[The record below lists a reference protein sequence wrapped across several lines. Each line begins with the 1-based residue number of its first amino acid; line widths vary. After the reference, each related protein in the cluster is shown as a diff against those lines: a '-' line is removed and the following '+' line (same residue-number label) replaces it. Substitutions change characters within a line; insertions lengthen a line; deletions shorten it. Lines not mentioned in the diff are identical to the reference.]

1 MLCSKLILNTSK
13 INDKIEKIKLEILF
27 GLTPHSSKRYP
38 QMLQKIFSLVD
49 QQTFSK
55 VP

>member
-13 INDKIEKIKLEILF
+13 INDKIEKIKLEIL
-27 GLTPHSSKRYP
+27 

-49 QQTFSK
+49 QQIFSK